1 MGGFDAYLGETQ
13 RPIDALARKLGPS
26 TSLSGLPTYRDLAN
40 PVSQCVGGV
49 GFCEPRS
56 SHVGRKGKSA
66 EMTLIGQISQS
77 TRVIIGEYR
86 SPSVRATRSMQR
98 LIGQAKD
105 DQAR

>member
-1 MGGFDAYLGETQ
+1 MGGFYAYLGITQ

-26 TSLSGLPTYRDLAN
+26 ANLSGLPTYKGLGN

-49 GFCEPRS
+49 GFCERRS
-56 SHVGRKGKSA
+56 SRVGRKGKSA

-86 SPSVRATRSMQR
+86 SQSVRATRSMQR